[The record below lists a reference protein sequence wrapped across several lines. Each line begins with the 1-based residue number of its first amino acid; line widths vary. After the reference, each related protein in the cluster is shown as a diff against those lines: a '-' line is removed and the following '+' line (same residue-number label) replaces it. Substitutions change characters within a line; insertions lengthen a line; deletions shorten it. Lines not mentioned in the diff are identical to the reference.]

1 VPVHRLCNDV
11 LVQRERLKS
20 KAVISAG
27 YDPATLELELEFRSG
42 HLYRYENVPASVY
55 AWLLRIEN
63 KGGFVRRMI
72 AGRYAER
79 AVAPSERGASAS
91 QSKPESLEDTPS
103 LEDTLRASLDRL
115 LDPPA

>member
-1 VPVHRLCNDV
+1 
-11 LVQRERLKS
+11 VQRERLKS

-79 AVAPSERGASAS
+79 AVASSERGGAS
-91 QSKPESLEDTPS
+91 QSTQPESPHDALSLEDK
-103 LEDTLRASLDRL
+103 LRASLDRL